1 MGRYKFRAMLD
12 GGASHSYVSST
23 AIDLIRAKVKSASL
37 HQTTMLTGVETRTM
51 QILEVVMCSGT
62 GYFTLNVNV
71 TKIKKG
77 NF

>member
-1 MGRYKFRAMLD
+1 M
-12 GGASHSYVSST
+12 
-23 AIDLIRAKVKSASL
+23 KSASL

-62 GYFTLNVNV
+62 IYFTLNVNF

-77 NF
+77 TFDLRQPKVFRSLKQSPSPERRYNGR